1 MQGRGWKD
9 TKESINLG
17 YLWSGE
23 GTRMG
28 RIIKVGFSL
37 TSVFTNTLLC
47 DVQKVYFFLNS
58 EWDKWKQQI

>member
-47 DVQKVYFFLNS
+47 DVQKVYFFF
-58 EWDKWKQQI
+58 KQ

>member
-23 GTRMG
+23 GIRMG
-28 RIIKVGFSL
+28 RMVKVGFSFI
-37 TSVFTNTLLC
+37 SVFTNTFLC
-47 DVQKVYFFLNS
+47 VVRKVRFLKNS